1 METET
6 ERPSDC
12 VQCGAQISSERQIH
26 NVGTDVCGKCAGVQ
40 AMYRALVALRFFT
53 IIFATALMVQ
63 VSIGQGF
70 FPAAVY
76 LFSGCF
82 VAVWSLHWGNAP

>member
-1 METET
+1 
-6 ERPSDC
+6 
-12 VQCGAQISSERQIH
+12 
-26 NVGTDVCGKCAGVQ
+26 
-40 AMYRALVALRFFT
+40 MYRAIVALRFFT